1 MPKINDSFPPPSIKE
16 DDKVVVRASA
26 VLSGLLMFGLVALMY
41 AVILN
46 VLYAIAENGGVV
58 DWTLGFVDIFLG
70 VLFVQFIRVLD
81 AVWKKRL
88 Q

>member
-1 MPKINDSFPPPSIKE
+1 MPANNTLPPPSTDEKSIT
-16 DDKVVVRASA
+16 VSASRIFT
-26 VLSGLLMFGLVALMY
+26 GLATFGLIALLY

-46 VLYAIAENGGVV
+46 GLLYIVESGGVV
-58 DWTLGFVDIFLG
+58 DWDFSFVDIFFA

-81 AVWKKRL
+81 AVWRQRL

>member
-1 MPKINDSFPPPSIKE
+1 MEINNPFPPPSIKE
-16 DDKVVVRASA
+16 EVVTVSTAKI
-26 VLSGLLMFGLVALMY
+26 LGGLAMFVIVAGLY

-46 VLYAIAENGGVV
+46 GLLFIVERGGVI
-58 DWTLGFVDIFLG
+58 DWDFSLFDIFLG

-81 AVWKKRL
+81 AVWRRRL

>member
-46 VLYAIAENGGVV
+46 GLYAIAENGGVV
-58 DWTLGFVDIFLG
+58 DWTLSFVDIFLG

>member
-1 MPKINDSFPPPSIKE
+1 MSTAKI
-16 DDKVVVRASA
+16 
-26 VLSGLLMFGLVALMY
+26 LGGLAMFVIVAGLY

-46 VLYAIAENGGVV
+46 GLLFIVERGGVI
-58 DWTLGFVDIFLG
+58 DWDFSLFDIFLG

-81 AVWKKRL
+81 AVWRRRL

>member
-1 MPKINDSFPPPSIKE
+1 MPINNPFPPPSTKE
-16 DDKVVVRASA
+16 EVNVSTSKVLGGLAMF
-26 VLSGLLMFGLVALMY
+26 VLIAGLY

-46 VLYAIAENGGVV
+46 GLLFIVESGGVV
-58 DWTLGFVDIFLG
+58 DWDFSFSDIFLG

-81 AVWKKRL
+81 AVWRRRL

>member
-1 MPKINDSFPPPSIKE
+1 
-16 DDKVVVRASA
+16 
-26 VLSGLLMFGLVALMY
+26 MY

-46 VLYAIAENGGVV
+46 GLYAIAENGGVV

>member
-1 MPKINDSFPPPSIKE
+1 VSTAKI
-16 DDKVVVRASA
+16 
-26 VLSGLLMFGLVALMY
+26 LGGLAMFVIVAGLY

-46 VLYAIAENGGVV
+46 GLLFIVERGGVI
-58 DWTLGFVDIFLG
+58 DWDFSLFDIFLG

-81 AVWKKRL
+81 AVWRRRL